1 MIKRLLAIVALA
13 ALACSPS
20 GSGSDSR
27 APTLEPTLAAPSDAL
42 PSESVGTESAAP
54 SAS

>member
-1 MIKRLLAIVALA
+1 MIKRLLAIAIVALA

-20 GSGSDSR
+20 DGGASG
-27 APTLEPTLAAPSDAL
+27 APTVAPSVDAL
-42 PSESVGTESAAP
+42 PSDTMSAEP

>member
-1 MIKRLLAIVALA
+1 MIKRLLAIAIVALA

-20 GSGSDSR
+20 TGGS
-27 APTLEPTLAAPSDAL
+27 AEP
-42 PSESVGTESAAP
+42 SVGTPTEAPSMDASPSIEASP